1 MLWQK
6 SCQITYIEFDSYNKN
21 FNLTSDLISKGPAIT
36 KLYFG
41 DEMGYIRVFDLKE
54 LLLRGNID
62 YISEEY
68 SESKKSLF
76 RTEDVNY
83 ISLFNW

>member
-1 MLWQK
+1 MTWKNLFNLQK

-41 DEMGYIRVFDLKE
+41 DEMGYIRVFDLILE
-54 LLLRGNID
+54 LYKIFKCHPPENLRVMKI
-62 YISEEY
+62 
-68 SESKKSLF
+68 L
-76 RTEDVNY
+76 
-83 ISLFNW
+83 